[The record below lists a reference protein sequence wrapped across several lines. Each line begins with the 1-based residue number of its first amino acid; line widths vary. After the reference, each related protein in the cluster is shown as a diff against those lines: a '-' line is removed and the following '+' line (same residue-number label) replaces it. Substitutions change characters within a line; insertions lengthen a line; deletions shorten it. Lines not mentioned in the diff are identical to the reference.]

1 MNVLLRRI
9 VERLIKTGNLRITG
23 SNGKTYQFGDGSGE
37 PVHVRFNTAHA
48 ERAVALH
55 PTLALPEA
63 YMDGEVVVVE
73 GGVLSFLRI
82 A

>member
-9 VERLIKTGNLRITG
+9 IERLIRTGNLRITAA
-23 SNGKTYQFGDGSGE
+23 SGKTYQFGDGSGE
-37 PVHVRFNTAHA
+37 PVHVRFKTAHA

-63 YMDGEVVVVE
+63 YMDGEVD
-73 GGVLSFLRI
+73 VL
-82 A
+82 